1 MNDLPETPA
10 AGACRRPDLN
20 DALPFYAA
28 GTLNPAQ
35 RKQIDEHL
43 AACPACQQDLRL
55 WRAAGQEIRQA
66 DRALHPAGA
75 PGPAAYVHLAQQA
88 LQTQAASR
96 PASLLGLLRQTVRLI
111 HAQIPLVRRELWPA
125 SAAVM
130 GIGWALAAFSANS
143 GLVYALAPLLAAA
156 SLAAIYGPENDPGME
171 LALSTPTLPRQVLLA
186 RMALVFGY
194 DLLLALVASLGL
206 LPWISPAGLLA
217 LVGSWLGPMAFLSAA
232 ALVLSLRIG
241 PGNAVFV
248 TYLAWLGQLLA
259 RQSLAAPE
267 SLANLWP
274 QTWERTLPLL
284 SSYVAFWQSPAALL
298 GLAAL
303 LIGLSAWLVG
313 RPDHALPQMAG

>member
-1 MNDLPETPA
+1 MNDPRETPA
-10 AGACRRPDLN
+10 GLCRRPELN

-28 GTLNPAQ
+28 GTLDPAQ
-35 RKQIDEHL
+35 RKQVDAHL
-43 AACPACQQDLRL
+43 AACPVCRQDLRL

-66 DRALHPAGA
+66 DRSLHPAGA
-75 PGPAAYVHLAQQA
+75 PGPAAYIRLAEQA
-88 LQTQAASR
+88 RRPQASR
-96 PASLLGLLRQTVRLI
+96 RPALSIAMLRQTARLI
-111 HAQIPLVRRELWPA
+111 QAQIPLVRRELWLA

-194 DLLLALVASLGL
+194 DLLLAGVASLGL

-232 ALVLSLRIG
+232 ALALSLRIG
-241 PGNAVFV
+241 PGNAVFAA
-248 TYLAWLGQLLA
+248 YLAWLGQLLA

-267 SLANLWP
+267 SLAHLWP
-274 QTWERTLPLL
+274 QAWERTLPLL
-284 SSYVAFWQSPAALL
+284 SSYVAFWQNPAALL

-303 LIGLSAWLVG
+303 LVLLSTWLVG
-313 RPDHALPQMAG
+313 RSDQALPQMAG